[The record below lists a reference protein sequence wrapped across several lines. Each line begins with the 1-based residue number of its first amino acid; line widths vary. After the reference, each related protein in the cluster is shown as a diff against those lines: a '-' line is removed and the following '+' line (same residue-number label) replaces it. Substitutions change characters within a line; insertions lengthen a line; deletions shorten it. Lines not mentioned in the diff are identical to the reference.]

1 MFENVDGRTTT
12 TDDGRRI
19 HGYPISSPS
28 EPKGSGK
35 LKTCSLDTTKTV
47 PYGRVVTSSD
57 FTALVTLYPSFY

>member
-28 EPKGSGK
+28 EPKGSGE
-35 LKTCSLDTTKTV
+35 LKMGCMGVEITPGLFS
-47 PYGRVVTSSD
+47 
-57 FTALVTLYPSFY
+57 

>member
-28 EPKGSGK
+28 EPKGSGE
-35 LKTCSLDTTKTV
+35 LKRVSQHSMDWSKSL
-47 PYGRVVTSSD
+47 YSSSAFD
-57 FTALVTLYPSFY
+57 EQ